1 MNLAIPQNIY
11 SALFAMALPDELKEG
26 VNVKASSLIAKE
38 LKEGKHDVGLIPSCD
53 LLTHKDLFIS
63 KTCGLSFDGAL
74 SNSYIYFIPEQ
85 QNIKKILLRGDIS
98 SNDLVLSKILF
109 AEQYDIETE
118 FSIDTGVVDFD
129 SNNYLIAGLE
139 NNQYAV
145 TQNGVSFADQF
156 AELIDYPYVNFVLA
170 STSEEKLKDF
180 TSRLGEVDENITSK
194 LDTLIN
200 KLGIDTKLK
209 TLIQDNKESVYFDLT
224 DSEIEG
230 LNEQIKLAYYHRI
243 IEDIFEVNFV

>member
-1 MNLAIPQNIY
+1 M
-11 SALFAMALPDELKEG
+11 
-26 VNVKASSLIAKE
+26 
-38 LKEGKHDVGLIPSCD
+38 
-53 LLTHKDLFIS
+53 
-63 KTCGLSFDGAL
+63 
-74 SNSYIYFIPEQ
+74 
-85 QNIKKILLRGDIS
+85 
-98 SNDLVLSKILF
+98 
-109 AEQYDIETE
+109 
-118 FSIDTGVVDFD
+118 
-129 SNNYLIAGLE
+129 E

-180 TSRLGEVDENITSK
+180 TSRLGKIDENITSK
-194 LDTLIN
+194 LDTLID

-224 DSEIEG
+224 DNEIEG